1 MDDLDAMF
9 TIMVLLYENRPGQLF
24 ENPPFFNLSE
34 TSYKLSYDEFYIL
47 NDTLFIFYSII
58 KILLNFC
65 VNQLE
70 VSLGNFSTHL
80 LHPPRVFKKINKLFW
95 VPVLIF
101 ESKKTKEEY
110 NKFS

>member
-34 TSYKLSYDEFYIL
+34 TSCKLSYDEFYIL

-80 LHPPRVFKKINKLFW
+80 LSPPRVFKKN
-95 VPVLIF
+95 
-101 ESKKTKEEY
+101 
-110 NKFS
+110 

>member
-34 TSYKLSYDEFYIL
+34 TSCKLSYDEFYIL

-58 KILLNFC
+58 KILLNC
-65 VNQLE
+65 VNQHELSL
-70 VSLGNFSTHL
+70 SLGNFRTHL
-80 LHPPRVFKKINKLFW
+80 LSPPRVFKKN
-95 VPVLIF
+95 
-101 ESKKTKEEY
+101 
-110 NKFS
+110 